1 MREKPLI
8 LVIDDLESNLRLTG
22 NVLIEAGYEIS
33 LIVDGKK
40 SIEIAKKILPDL
52 ILLDLVMP
60 NVDGFEVCRQ
70 LQQDSN
76 TKEIPIIFLTSM
88 KNTDNIV
95 KGLELGAVDYIV
107 KPANKGETLARIK
120 THLDLRRS
128 KETILLQNKQLT
140 ELIDERNAFF
150 SISSNQMMNPIN
162 AIRGHNDSIKTY
174 NVKNDSSKEL
184 TTISQLIDN
193 EIKTVSSTINDILY
207 LYNLE
212 QGNLPSVVESF
223 NMKMLINKVIDTYD
237 EELKIKRLIL
247 TFDPEIDRTSQAFGD
262 KDKVEMVINQILSNS
277 IKYSKF
283 YKTISIRASEIYEI
297 KKYILV
303 EIEDNGVGIPPDD
316 LKNIFN
322 KYSKLSPIPTN
333 NEQSVGIGMP
343 IVKRIIDNIGGKILI
358 RSKESEGTVV
368 KLFFPAL

>member
-8 LVIDDLESNLRLTG
+8 LVVDDLESNLRLTG

-40 SIEIAKKILPDL
+40 AIEIAKKVLPDL

-60 NVDGFEVCRQ
+60 DTDGFEVCRQ
-70 LQQDSN
+70 LQDDTN

-88 KNTDNIV
+88 KNTENIV
-95 KGLELGAVDYIV
+95 KGLEIGAVDYIV
-107 KPANKGETLARIK
+107 KPAKKQETLARIK

-128 KETILLQNKQLT
+128 KETILIQNKKLK

-162 AIRGHNDSIKTY
+162 AIRGHNDSIKSY
-174 NVKNDSSKEL
+174 NVKHENSKEL
-184 TTISQLIDN
+184 AAITNLIDN
-193 EIKTVSSTINDILY
+193 EIKTVSSTVNDILY

-223 NMKMLINKVIDTYD
+223 NMKMLIEKVIESFK
-237 EELKIKRLIL
+237 EEIKVKRLIL
-247 TFDPEIDRTSQAFGD
+247 TFDPEIDRRSQAFGD
-262 KDKVEMVINQILSNS
+262 KDKVEMVLSQILSNA

-283 YKTISIRASEIYEI
+283 YKTISIRAVEIYEI

-303 EIEDNGVGIPPDD
+303 EFEDNGVGMSPED

-322 KYSKLSPIPTN
+322 KYSKLSPVPTN

-358 RSKESEGTVV
+358 KSREEEGTTI